1 MTMGS
6 DISPSATIA
15 AEAAATSGFW
25 QALRAELYA
34 DRAIYLLG
42 AGYALGTMLLAAWL
56 PGEQGVHFL
65 IYGGLW
71 LRLGIP
77 AIFLY
82 LVLTNLP
89 GIVRERS
96 DRPLATLV
104 ARFGGYMTP
113 RAAAGLGLIVLQV
126 SLMGAFTSVKT
137 MLPAISG
144 FVWDAPLADLD
155 AILHGG
161 LDPWRLLT
169 AITSRPWLLHAV
181 EFVYASGWMVMIGMV
196 PAIVALSP
204 KLAAIRLR
212 FFITY
217 ILCWILL
224 GNLLAAAAMS
234 AGPAYFGE
242 ITGDFERFRP
252 LLDQVAAN
260 AGRLWSAFD
269 IQRMLWQAYANDVPA
284 LGSGISAFPSL
295 HVAMAT
301 LWAIV
306 AFERS
311 WKLGIA
317 ALAFLAF
324 ILAGSVALGW
334 HYAIDGYVSIPLT
347 ILIWKIVG
355 WLPSNTAPPSSRGA

>member
-1 MTMGS
+1 MTTG
-6 DISPSATIA
+6 DFSPSATMA
-15 AEAAATSGFW
+15 TEAAANAGFW
-25 QALRAELYA
+25 RELRAEILA

-42 AGYALGTMLLAAWL
+42 AAYCLGVVALAAAL
-56 PGEQGVHFL
+56 PGDQHAHFL
-65 IYGGLW
+65 TYGSLW

-77 AIFLY
+77 AVFLF

-96 DRPLATLV
+96 DRPLATLA
-104 ARFGGYMTP
+104 ARIAGYVTP
-113 RAAAGLGLIVLQV
+113 RAMAGLGLILLQV
-126 SLMGAFTSVKT
+126 VLMGAFTSAKT
-137 MLPAISG
+137 MLPEISG
-144 FVWDAPLADLD
+144 FAWDAPLADLD
-155 AILHGG
+155 AMLHGG
-161 LDPWRLLT
+161 VDPWLLIS
-169 AITSRPWLLHAV
+169 AIVSRPWALHAV
-181 EFVYASGWMVMIGMV
+181 EFVYASGWMVMIGLV

-204 KLAAIRLR
+204 KLAAIRVR

-224 GNLLAAAAMS
+224 GNLLAVATMS

-242 ITGDFERFRP
+242 VTGDFERFRP
-252 LLDQVAAN
+252 LLDHVAAN

-269 IQRMLWQAYANDVPA
+269 IQRMLWSAYASDAAA

-311 WKLGIA
+311 WKLGVA
-317 ALAFLAF
+317 ALVFLAF
-324 ILAGSVALGW
+324 ILVGSVALGW
-334 HYAIDGYVSIPLT
+334 HYAVDGYASIPLT

-355 WLPSNTAPPSSRGA
+355 WLPSNAAPPSSRGA